1 MQLKDRNIEGQ
12 VDDFLYTEL
21 NQDNTALAAFCKII
35 SGRALPEIDDAQDIQ
50 IQKSPQRVLKNGQT
64 DTGLFFRNRS
74 ENVAILIENKVIS
87 PFTPRQPERYVEE
100 KKALLKEGR
109 FDKVATVVI
118 APEKYCGADN
128 RVQLFDGVVPYE
140 EFVALFP
147 GTSIIKKA
155 IDYCEAG
162 WVAEDVPQVSQNFQ
176 AYAAIIKDEFPGL
189 TMKTKGKNKPLQS
202 RTIYFH
208 EPTVCSRRNWPAII
222 LNHQWQ
228 EGRAKLLFRG
238 WGAFRRLLTPIVE
251 RDLTGTALEIDPNR
265 TKSFGLMLPT
275 PVVQNTSGMNQLN
288 EMIEGLSAV
297 QELADWYSTNHQT
310 ISRWT
315 DVINRDGK

>member
-162 WVAEDVPQVSQNFQ
+162 WVAEDVPQVSQNF
-176 AYAAIIKDEFPGL
+176 PGL
-189 TMKTKGKNKPLQS
+189 CCNHQGRIPWPHNEDKGQKQAFAVSNHILS
-202 RTIYFH
+202 RTH
-208 EPTVCSRRNWPAII
+208 RLLTEKLAAII